1 MDRSKIVR
9 GFTLI
14 ELLIVVAIVAILSG
28 IALVNFQEAGIRSK
42 TSRVKNDLRVISAAI
57 HQYAL
62 DNQGL
67 PLSTVGV
74 GYESRLNPLTTPV
87 AYLSTVPADPFFP
100 PENPLYY
107 YVNLKAIEDLARIP
121 WDPER
126 TRSWFVASAGP
137 DRRYN
142 GWILGEASSAQ
153 TDYDSTNGSSSYG
166 DIFRFDDNKNSISVP
181 LQ

>member
-1 MDRSKIVR
+1 MRA
-9 GFTLI
+9 FTLI

-42 TSRVKNDLRVISAAI
+42 TARVKNDLRVVSAAI

-62 DNQGL
+62 DNHGL
-67 PLSTVGV
+67 PFTTMSV

-87 AYLSTVPADPFFP
+87 AYLATVPPDPFFP
-100 PENPLYY
+100 PENPVYY
-107 YVNLKAIEDLARIP
+107 YVNLKVIYPSARMQ
-121 WDPER
+121 WDPDR
-126 TRSWFVASAGP
+126 IRSWFVASAGP

-142 GWILGEASSAQ
+142 DWFGEQGNAQ
-153 TDYDSTNGSSSYG
+153 VDYDPTNGSSSYG
-166 DIFRFDDNKNSISVP
+166 DIFRFDDNKNSVSGP